1 MPLLLIFPFFYI
13 ITYLPIGRQRE
24 IEIVSFE
31 LEKAYNKVPRKLMW
45 WVLEHKGI
53 PLNYGSIYCKNDW
66 GSQNQNF
73 NQDRLQDKHQGSF
86 CLGML

>member
-1 MPLLLIFPFFYI
+1 
-13 ITYLPIGRQRE
+13 
-24 IEIVSFE
+24 
-31 LEKAYNKVPRKLMW
+31 MW